1 MFTKSTVTQVTSQYC
16 ESKLAWDLLGTEG
29 SHMRKTALFAAAVGV
44 LVLIGVDA
52 WLSIRTMTQGA
63 LAGSMLNP
71 FTITT
76 AAKASHYNDYLFAPD

>member
-1 MFTKSTVTQVTSQYC
+1 MPTLRI
-16 ESKLAWDLLGTEG
+16 KLAWVLPGTEG

-44 LVLIGVDA
+44 LLLIGVDA

-63 LAGSMLNP
+63 LAGSMSNP